1 MTQPARP
8 THNAPPVQARPP
20 CKGRALM
27 GNKHDHKP
35 GTNLQRAPIAN
46 NGRQPA
52 GALEGLAHWCAEYY
66 YTLER
71 FGADDA
77 EMPAIRKDMSFCME
91 RCDALGVPYWAQN
104 AALAW
109 AENWRATKSEYFDTA
124 MAKRG
129 ITCSGAAG

>member
-1 MTQPARP
+1 MIY
-8 THNAPPVQARPP
+8 QA
-20 CKGRALM
+20 
-27 GNKHDHKP
+27 NK
-35 GTNLQRAPIAN
+35 
-46 NGRQPA
+46 RQF

-77 EMPAIRKDMSFCME
+77 EMPAIRNDMSFCMD

-109 AENWRATKSEYFDTA
+109 AENWRATKAEYFDTA
-124 MAKRG
+124 MAKGDHLQRG
-129 ITCSGAAG
+129 RGLIIARSYCNSAG

>member
-1 MTQPARP
+1 
-8 THNAPPVQARPP
+8 
-20 CKGRALM
+20 M

-35 GTNLQRAPIAN
+35 GTDSQRAPIAN

-77 EMPAIRKDMSFCME
+77 EMPAIRKDMSFCMD
-91 RCDALGVPYWAQN
+91 RCDVLGVPYWAQN

-109 AENWRATKSEYFDTA
+109 AENWRATKAEYFDTA
-124 MAKRG
+124 MARRG
-129 ITCSGAAG
+129 ITCKGGVTA